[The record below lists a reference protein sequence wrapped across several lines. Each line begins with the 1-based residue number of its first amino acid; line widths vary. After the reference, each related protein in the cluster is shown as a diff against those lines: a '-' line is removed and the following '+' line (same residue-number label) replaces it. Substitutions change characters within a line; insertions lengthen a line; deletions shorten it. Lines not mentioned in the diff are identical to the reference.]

1 MKATA
6 QAPRPDTIEDWFLLV
21 PHLLSEEG
29 WQKLVQ
35 KPSSALLQS
44 SSPWG
49 DTLIKYVLHDVVV
62 LHPPE
67 DPAYLLV
74 RPETRAWSCACEP
87 DPANLE
93 EIREVREILGPGAC
107 FEKYWTNWPWI
118 RLCDTLFGILHSQ
131 HLCGNL
137 CFGHT
142 ALPVTTI
149 ERVRRN
155 FPEKGDCSLTWSDQ
169 SNPLVCTL
177 LCRMHKTGNYTMHFV
192 MGTLAPFQMPV
203 WAADALRLVLDAFRC
218 QAICYLNRPQLILE
232 RERDRTL
239 YMVLNMTSFGS
250 RPPMI
255 PALGEETSVTGQPTN
270 IEAGNEL
277 GLSTWVAYDPAM
289 MGNDAFRLSEYL
301 CLFFRRISVHVHT
314 YQSLDGQEL
323 LPYQCVVPR
332 EEWYVARDRFKATFA
347 LQKTAYRRANGGTS
361 TPRLIEDG
369 TPRFCREVV
378 ASCQNQ
384 AEHETDFCELVVHKT
399 FLELPDDVGLGMGF
413 QDRRR
418 CRSVSPV
425 R

>member
-1 MKATA
+1 MKAATA
-6 QAPRPDTIEDWFLLV
+6 QAPRPDTIEDWLILV
-21 PHLLSEEG
+21 PHLLSPEG
-29 WQKLVQ
+29 WQTLVQ
-35 KPSSALLQS
+35 KPSSTLQQS

-49 DTLIKYVLHDVVV
+49 DILIKYVLEDVVV

-67 DPAYLLV
+67 DPAHLLV
-74 RPETRAWSCACEP
+74 RPETRAWSCECEP
-87 DPANLE
+87 DAANLE
-93 EIREVREILGPGAC
+93 EIRQVREMLAC
-107 FEKYWTNWPWI
+107 FETYWTDWPWI
-118 RLCDTLFGILHSQ
+118 RLCDTLFGILYSQ
-131 HLCGNL
+131 HPVGNL

-169 SNPLVCTL
+169 SNPFVCTL
-177 LCRMHKTGNYTMHFV
+177 LCRLQKPGHYTMHFI
-192 MGTLAPFQMPV
+192 MGTLEGFQMPV
-203 WAADALRLVLDAFRC
+203 WASNALRLVLDAFRC

-250 RPPMI
+250 RPPLI
-255 PALGEETSVTGQPTN
+255 PALGTETGDMGQLTN
-270 IEAGNEL
+270 IEAGKEL
-277 GLSTWVAYDPAM
+277 GLSKWVSYDPAM

-301 CLFFRRISVHVHT
+301 RLFFRRVGVHVHT

-323 LPYQCVVPR
+323 LPYQCVVQR
-332 EEWYVARDRFKATFA
+332 EEWYVARDHFKATFA

-361 TPRLIEDG
+361 TPRLVEES

-384 AEHETDFCELVVHKT
+384 TGLASDVCELVVHKT
-399 FLELPDDVGLGMGF
+399 FFELPDDVRLGMGF
-413 QDRRR
+413 ADRRR